1 MAFGKGKCHLQYLVA
16 LSISSSKTCGELFRG
31 RLYENFQLGL
41 KLQLV
46 KPSRN
51 FISAK

>member
-1 MAFGKGKCHLQYLVA
+1 MAFSKGKCDLQYLVA
-16 LSISSSKTCGELFRG
+16 LSISPGKTCGELFRG

-46 KPSRN
+46 KSSQN